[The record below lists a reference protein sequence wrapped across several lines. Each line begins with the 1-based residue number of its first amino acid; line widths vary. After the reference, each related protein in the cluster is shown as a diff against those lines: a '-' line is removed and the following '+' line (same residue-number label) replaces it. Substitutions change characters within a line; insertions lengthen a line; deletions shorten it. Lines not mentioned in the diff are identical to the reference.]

1 MKSLIEPIVE
11 AVKAGK
17 SSARQQVEEAL
28 KRAEENKDFNI
39 IISETRERALKR
51 ADEIDN
57 SIKVG
62 KDAGKLAGVPFIAKD
77 NFLTFDGDTTAAS
90 NILKRFEAPYQATAI
105 EKLEAEGAVC
115 IAKANLDSF
124 AHGSSTENSDF
135 GPTKNPHDKSRVSG
149 GSSGGSA
156 ASVALEVVPFTIG
169 TDTGGSI
176 RLPASF
182 CGVVGFKPTYGLVS
196 RYGIVA
202 MASSF
207 DVVGPMTKTVY
218 DSALVLDIMAG
229 KDRSDSTTIERDESY
244 LTSNILRPT
253 SKLRFGLVKEY
264 MTDNVDPEVKNRIM
278 ESVDKLK
285 DIGHEVEEVS
295 LPSLPLALA
304 VYYIVVPAEVSSNLA
319 RYDGIKYGFSD
330 QSASSLDDVYGLSR
344 DKGFNDENKRRILTG
359 TYVLSSG
366 YYDAYY
372 LKAQTVRT
380 KIINEFNAAFDEFD
394 YLIGP
399 VSPTP
404 AFKLGEN
411 AQDPLK
417 MYLADIMTVAS
428 NLTGCPA
435 ISIPS
440 GEAHGLPIGT
450 QLIGPQKSDAGLL
463 NLGAG
468 LQEALNG

>member
-1 MKSLIEPIVE
+1 
-11 AVKAGK
+11 
-17 SSARQQVEEAL
+17 
-28 KRAEENKDFNI
+28 
-39 IISETRERALKR
+39 
-51 ADEIDN
+51 
-57 SIKVG
+57 
-62 KDAGKLAGVPFIAKD
+62 
-77 NFLTFDGDTTAAS
+77 
-90 NILKRFEAPYQATAI
+90 
-105 EKLEAEGAVC
+105 
-115 IAKANLDSF
+115 
-124 AHGSSTENSDF
+124 
-135 GPTKNPHDKSRVSG
+135 
-149 GSSGGSA
+149 
-156 ASVALEVVPFTIG
+156 
-169 TDTGGSI
+169 
-176 RLPASF
+176 
-182 CGVVGFKPTYGLVS
+182 
-196 RYGIVA
+196 
-202 MASSF
+202 
-207 DVVGPMTKTVY
+207 
-218 DSALVLDIMAG
+218 
-229 KDRSDSTTIERDESY
+229 
-244 LTSNILRPT
+244 
-253 SKLRFGLVKEY
+253 
-264 MTDNVDPEVKNRIM
+264 
-278 ESVDKLK
+278 
-285 DIGHEVEEVS
+285 
-295 LPSLPLALA
+295 LPLALA

-450 QLIGPQKSDAGLL
+450 QLIGPQRSDAGLL